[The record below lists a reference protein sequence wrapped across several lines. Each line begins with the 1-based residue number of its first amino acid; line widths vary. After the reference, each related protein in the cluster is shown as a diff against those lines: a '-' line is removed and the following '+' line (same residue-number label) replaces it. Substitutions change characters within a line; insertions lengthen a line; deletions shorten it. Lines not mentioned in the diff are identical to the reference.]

1 MQKQNKTMTQN
12 AGAKSIGKTRERAV
26 VWGNQCRGGVVGQ
39 GLHPCREGHPTSA
52 QVPKVGLSACRVSAM
67 GKEYVTLLPHYED
80 LLAWH
85 TIPKRREAKHLA
97 RHFCFVFVAS
107 SWSCGRS
114 SIRFEPVAALTWL
127 SDT

>member
-39 GLHPCREGHPTSA
+39 GRHPCREGHPTSA

-67 GKEYVTLLPHYED
+67 GKEYVTPYRATKISWPGTRYL
-80 LLAWH
+80 
-85 TIPKRREAKHLA
+85 REGKP
-97 RHFCFVFVAS
+97 
-107 SWSCGRS
+107 
-114 SIRFEPVAALTWL
+114 SI
-127 SDT
+127 